1 MAVRKNIVI
10 LIVAACITVGAT
22 AYFLAQQVHDHKTA
36 PPAPQPQEN
45 ASSQSHQRLDISFFK
60 GVWTQPGG
68 EKRALEHDT
77 DNMIAD
83 GINIFALS
91 IFYDINSDGTLTPVP
106 FAPEWEENP
115 EEGYVT
121 LIRKAHDAGLG
132 VYLTVDVEYADGV
145 VPAGI
150 RDVAMQNS
158 ADVSV
163 YWAEIAEQENV
174 ELFSPIN
181 EPTQVFGVE
190 DGIWWSENILPLIK
204 QRFSGEVAVKFYG
217 PELGDF
223 SPYGSIEGYDYVSIH
238 IYAIDVTETEFF
250 EYLSEV
256 VLPYVNW
263 CVRSYNLEGYI
274 FGEMGVE
281 AGDDEWQAHIF
292 QRFLE
297 ETWENTKGYFLCGW
311 GPKID
316 PTDPFPDVS
325 FTGRP
330 AENVIREW
338 YTQI

>member
-1 MAVRKNIVI
+1 MTVRKNIVI

-45 ASSQSHQRLDISFFK
+45 ASSQSHQRLNLSFFK

-223 SPYGSIEGYDYVSIH
+223 SEHGTIAGYDYVSVH
-238 IYAIDVTETEFF
+238 VYAIDTSESEFF
-250 EYLSEV
+250 EYL
-256 VLPYVNW
+256 
-263 CVRSYNLEGYI
+263 
-274 FGEMGVE
+274 
-281 AGDDEWQAHIF
+281 
-292 QRFLE
+292 E
-297 ETWENTKGYFLCGW
+297 ET
-311 GPKID
+311 
-316 PTDPFPDVS
+316 V
-325 FTGRP
+325 
-330 AENVIREW
+330 
-338 YTQI
+338 